1 MLERIVINPEVMVEK
16 RVIKGIR
23 NCILNISIKRY
34 PYHFGLLSL
43 IISLNSFSSTG
54 IEGQLSGWGIVV
66 DNSQTNSSSVGLRYI
81 PGIFWGIMVNNES
94 TLDLE
99 FSGNIF
105 TSFSLNHFDQFAEN
119 AKLKPYRWWIRYA
132 TPHTESRLGLQKI
145 NFGPALI
152 LRSLRWFDRLDLRD
166 PLQMTDGVYAL
177 RFKYDFL
184 NNTNIWVWGLYGNE
198 KTKGYETLPTTPKKP
213 EFGGRFQLPVP
224 YGEFATTFHTRNVD
238 SVYFK
243 YDESRIAF
251 DGRWDVVLGFWFESV
266 LQHNKSDFLPFEWNK
281 MITLGSDYTIGI
293 GNGLHI
299 LVEHMSTVASK
310 KIFRKGENIQVSAF
324 YMSYPIGFFD
334 NVMAIGYYSWKDRK
348 YYQYFGWQRTYDNLI
363 FNVSLFHYPQSGEN
377 SVSNDKNS
385 LGSGYGTQ
393 IMFIFNH

>member
-81 PGIFWGIMVNNES
+81 PGIFWGVIVNNES

-119 AKLKPYRWWIRYA
+119 AELKPYRWWIRYA

-145 NFGPALI
+145 NFGPAKL
-152 LRSLRWFDRLDLRD
+152 LRTLMWFDRLDPND
-166 PLQMTDGVYAL
+166 PIQFTDGVYGL
-177 RFKYDFL
+177 RLRYDFQ
-184 NNTNIWVWGLYGNE
+184 NNASVWLWGLYGNDNPKGWEMFATKE
-198 KTKGYETLPTTPKKP
+198 KTP
-213 EFGGRFQLPVP
+213 EVGGRIQYPLGNAEIAFT
-224 YGEFATTFHTRNVD
+224 AHHR
-238 SVYFK
+238 SVQQ
-243 YDESRIAF
+243 EGIAENRIAL
-251 DGRWDVVLGFWFESV
+251 DGFWDVGVGLWFESAIV
-266 LQHNKSDFLPFEWNK
+266 HADLNGDTLDYQSFL
-281 MITLGSDYTIGI
+281 TLGMDYTFPA
-293 GNGLHI
+293 GNGLHVLGEHLLLTVGDAPFDQDTKTELSGI
-299 LVEHMSTVASK
+299 L
-310 KIFRKGENIQVSAF
+310 I
-324 YMSYPIGFFD
+324 SYPMGIMDQLSFFNFYNWD
-334 NVMAIGYYSWKDRK
+334 LDLPFHYLSWM
-348 YYQYFGWQRTYDNLI
+348 RTYDRWMIHLSGFWSSEEKPSAEVN
-363 FNVSLFHYPQSGEN
+363 QSMANFSKKG
-377 SVSNDKNS
+377 VQ
-385 LGSGYGTQ
+385 LM
-393 IMFIFNH
+393 IIFNH